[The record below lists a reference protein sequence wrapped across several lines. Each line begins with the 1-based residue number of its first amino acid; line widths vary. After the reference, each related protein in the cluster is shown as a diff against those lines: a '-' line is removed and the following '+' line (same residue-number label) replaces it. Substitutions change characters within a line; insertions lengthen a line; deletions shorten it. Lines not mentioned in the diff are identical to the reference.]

1 MTLSLTVNETLA
13 NGSRRCP
20 SECMSQ
26 SGGVSVAIAIVSLFH
41 HFLGSRPYLPV
52 RLPRQLGVKLVNP
65 IKQHVSDTERDAGNG
80 MDNDLQPLSQFLP
93 AQETSRNAAT
103 RLI

>member
-1 MTLSLTVNETLA
+1 MHESVWRCQCSDSYRLPFPPLSGISAV
-13 NGSRRCP
+13 P
-20 SECMSQ
+20 
-26 SGGVSVAIAIVSLFH
+26 AI
-41 HFLGSRPYLPV
+41 